1 MFQSTISFKILNHF
15 HWLHCFVFF
24 PLCVFKYA
32 LKLSAR
38 EEAKSHW
45 LHLFGL
51 FSTVCFHMCPQRACL
66 NRGVVTLVAF
76 AFVTNAIIKALQQMN
91 TLNRNVYST
100 ASSRSYV
107 ETITDNFLK
116 R

>member
-1 MFQSTISFKILNHF
+1 M
-15 HWLHCFVFF
+15 
-24 PLCVFKYA
+24 
-32 LKLSAR
+32 
-38 EEAKSHW
+38 
-45 LHLFGL
+45 
-51 FSTVCFHMCPQRACL
+51 
-66 NRGVVTLVAF
+66 VAF

-116 R
+116 RYLEFALTQMCLRLV